1 MTFPPEDIK
10 DLSNA
15 QSVTG
20 LLAAGSAVAVASRC
34 KFWDALSS
42 LSCRVSLQG
51 HVHSLTAAMLYPLCP
66 RIKLVDLVFEFQ
78 SEAEQQ
84 NMGYS
89 EWSRRNDID
98 KFKKCLIDTPFVTVE
113 QITSFGKPGDSII
126 KVLENLKDYDK
137 QYVVKRILA
146 LRGYT
151 TLDLG
156 H

>member
-1 MTFPPEDIK
+1 
-10 DLSNA
+10 
-15 QSVTG
+15 
-20 LLAAGSAVAVASRC
+20 
-34 KFWDALSS
+34 
-42 LSCRVSLQG
+42 
-51 HVHSLTAAMLYPLCP
+51 MLYPLCP